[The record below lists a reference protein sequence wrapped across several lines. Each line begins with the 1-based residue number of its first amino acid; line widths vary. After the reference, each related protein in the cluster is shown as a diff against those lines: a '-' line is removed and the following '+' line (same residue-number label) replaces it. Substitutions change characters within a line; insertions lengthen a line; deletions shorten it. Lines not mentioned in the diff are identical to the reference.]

1 MPSENRK
8 KLRYLDPEILQ
19 KIGSLE
25 LVAGRIVDGLRIGM
39 HKSPIHGSSTEF
51 KHHRAYVPGDN
62 LKQLDWR
69 VYARTRRYYV
79 RLYEAETN
87 FDATLLLDASS
98 SMRFSSHHISKLDY
112 AKYLAACM
120 AHLVVKQ
127 QDSVGMAVFDDK
139 LRSYIEPKS
148 SFSVIR
154 DIAAALDQAQP
165 EPRTNVEALLHD
177 FAGRLRRRGIVMLF
191 SDLFDS
197 VEGFIKGLNHL
208 RFRGHSVTVFHV
220 LDPHELTFPLQGARR
235 FKSLEGPE
243 ELLTDP
249 GRIRKAYLSELE
261 KYLAAVRK
269 ACVKAG
275 ADHVLVDTSRPID
288 ETLSSYLIKRMRG
301 GEY

>member
-1 MPSENRK
+1 MHSENRN

-25 LVAGRIVDGLRIGM
+25 VVAGRIVDGLRIGM

-87 FDATLLLDASS
+87 FDAVLLLDASS

-112 AKYLAACM
+112 AKYLAASL

-139 LRSYIEPKS
+139 LRSFIQPKS
-148 SFSVIR
+148 SLGVIR
-154 DIAAALDQAQP
+154 DIAAALEQAQP

-177 FAGRLRRRGIVMLF
+177 FAGRLRRRGVVMLF

-208 RFRGHSVTVFHV
+208 RFSGHNVTVFHV
-220 LDPHELTFPLQGARR
+220 LDPEELRFPLQGARR
-235 FKSLEGPE
+235 FRSLEGRE

-249 GRIRKAYLSELE
+249 GRIRRAYLDELE
-261 KYLAAVRK
+261 RYLAAVRK
-269 ACVKAG
+269 ACVRAG

-288 ETLSSYLIKRMRG
+288 ETLSSYLVSRMRR
-301 GEY
+301 

>member
-1 MPSENRK
+1 MQSENRK

-25 LVAGRIVDGLRIGM
+25 LVAGQIVEGLRIGM

-62 LKQLDWR
+62 LKHLDWR

-98 SMRFSSHHISKLDY
+98 SMRYSSHHISKMDY

-120 AHLVVKQ
+120 AHLIVKQ
-127 QDSVGMAVFDDK
+127 QDSVGLAVFDDK

-148 SFSVIR
+148 SPSVIR
-154 DIAAALDQAQP
+154 DIARALDDAKP
-165 EPRTNVEALLHD
+165 EPRTNIEALLHD
-177 FAGRLRRRGIVMLF
+177 FAGRLRRRGIVLVF

-208 RFRGHSVTVFHV
+208 RYCGHSVTVFHI
-220 LDPHELTFPLQGARR
+220 LDPYELTFPFQGACR
-235 FKSLEGPE
+235 FRSLESPD

-249 GRIRKAYLSELE
+249 ARIRIAYLSELE
-261 KYLAAVRK
+261 KYLTVVRK
-269 ACVKAG
+269 ACAKVG
-275 ADHVLVDTSRPID
+275 AEHVLVDTSRPID
-288 ETLSSYLIKRMRG
+288 ETLTNYLIKRMRG
-301 GEY
+301 

>member
-1 MPSENRK
+1 MESENRK
-8 KLRYLDPEILQ
+8 KLRYLDPEVLQ

-25 LVAGRIVDGLRIGM
+25 LVAGQIVEGLRVGM

-62 LKQLDWR
+62 LKHLDWR
-69 VYARTRRYYV
+69 VYARTRRYYI

-98 SMRFSSHHISKLDY
+98 SMRYSSHHISKLDY

-127 QDSVGMAVFDDK
+127 QDSVGLGVFDDK

-148 SFSVIR
+148 SPGVIR
-154 DIAAALDQAQP
+154 DIASTLNLTEDV
-165 EPRTNVEALLHD
+165 PRTNVEALLHD

-208 RFRGHSVTVFHV
+208 RYCGHSVTVFHV
-220 LDPHELTFPLQGARR
+220 LDPYELTFPFQGACR
-235 FKSLEGPE
+235 FKSLEGSD

-249 GRIRKAYLSELE
+249 TRIRKAYLAELE
-261 KYLAAVRK
+261 KYLAVVRK
-269 ACVKAG
+269 ACDRVG

-288 ETLSSYLIKRMRG
+288 ETLSNYLTKRMRG
-301 GEY
+301 

>member
-165 EPRTNVEALLHD
+165 GPRTNVEALLHD

-235 FKSLEGPE
+235 FKSLEGSE

-301 GEY
+301 GK